1 MNNNDFFLTIIFG
14 ALLGVFIFAGTVI
27 ALGNSPKQLNEKW
40 KIEIIKHGYAEM
52 VVVDDK
58 LEFKWKDDLTKTKSE
73 VE

>member
-14 ALLGVFIFAGTVI
+14 ALLGVFIFAGIVI
-27 ALGNSPKQLNEKW
+27 TLGNSPKQLNEKW
-40 KIEIIKHGYAEM
+40 KIEIIKRGYAEM

-73 VE
+73 VK

>member
-14 ALLGVFIFAGTVI
+14 ALLGVFIFAGIVTT
-27 ALGNSPKQLNEKW
+27 LGKSPKQLNEKW
-40 KIEIIKHGYAEM
+40 KIEIIERGYAEM

-73 VE
+73 VK